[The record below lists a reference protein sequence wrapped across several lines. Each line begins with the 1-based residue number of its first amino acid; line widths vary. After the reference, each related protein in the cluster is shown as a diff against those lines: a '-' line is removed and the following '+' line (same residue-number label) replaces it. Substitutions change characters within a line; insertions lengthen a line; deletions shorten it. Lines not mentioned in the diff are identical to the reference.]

1 MKGPKSFAKKKKKGF
16 KDCLTIKEACTNKA
30 KGEL

>member
-1 MKGPKSFAKKKKKGF
+1 MKGPKSFAKKKKGF

-30 KGEL
+30 NGEL